1 MKKKAAIGEST
12 LRKKWSIIFIVA
24 GVLSLIFGCISL
36 TAEKLEKG
44 RTLPN
49 AGPNKEHTI
58 QKIVIKPQPSNLH
71 EASPKQPTAKKS
83 IVHSSKTPTEQ
94 PTQLAASKSKA
105 THVTQA
111 SKTKKFL
118 APAKVASSKK
128 RVAYLTFD
136 DGPNTNTTRL
146 LGILDHYHVKATF
159 FMLNNNML
167 SQQKAVKKMAS
178 EGFGLGCHGVTHQVS
193 KFYHSP
199 ASAYGEMKTCLA
211 TLKKITHK
219 TSIMIRTPYGSV
231 PYMKAPY
238 RKIMSQ
244 HGYHMWDWNVDSLDW
259 KFLNGPKTAQ
269 YTISQIAALK
279 KRGITPVILMH
290 DKSTTSDAV
299 PAIIRYLKANGYEM
313 KAITNSLTPLNF
325 WNHHQL

>member
-1 MKKKAAIGEST
+1 MYLL
-12 LRKKWSIIFIVA
+12 LREFCPSY
-24 GVLSLIFGCISL
+24 FGCMSL

-44 RTLPN
+44 GTLPN
-49 AGPNKEHTI
+49 ASPKKEQPI
-58 QKIVIKPQPSNLH
+58 QKFAVKPQPSNLH
-71 EASPKQPTAKKS
+71 KAPTKQTTAKKS
-83 IVHSSKTPTEQ
+83 IVHSSKTAKEQ
-94 PTQLAASKSKA
+94 STQLAASKSKV
-105 THVTQA
+105 THASQA
-111 SKTKKFL
+111 SNTQKFL
-118 APAKVASSKK
+118 ASAKVASSIK

-146 LGILDHYHVKATF
+146 IGILDQYHVKATF

-178 EGFGLGCHGVTHQVS
+178 EGFGIGCHGVTHQVS

-199 ASAYGEMKTCLA
+199 ASAYGEMKTCFA
-211 TLKKITHK
+211 TLKNITHK

-238 RKIMSQ
+238 RKIMDQ

-299 PAIIRYLKANGYEM
+299 PAIIRYLKANGYEI

-325 WNHHQL
+325 WNHHEL